1 MTVFEAYITN
11 LGKYAEGQLVGETL
25 KFPATTEEVQSLL
38 KNIGVDGVLYEEFFI
53 TAFDGDVMGLYDY
66 LTEYENLDELN
77 HLAHL
82 ISELDSDEIETLEA
96 ALNKGDHTSS
106 VEDIINL
113 VHNLDCYDLHP
124 GVTDDE
130 TLGRINLLGMLAL
143 ALFLIAS
150 DNPIQTVLFILAVWS
165 IVLVLSL
172 LAFYFSRKK
181 YLNKLLNMTEQLEE
195 RYLLPEIMQVPERAD
210 EQVFYQ
216 IMKMAEKSMLER
228 IGEVQRERREYKEY
242 IEQWIHEVK
251 TPITAMKLLCENN
264 RSPFSREVLAELEN
278 INQYTEQALYYARSE
293 HTEKDYSVR
302 EVNLCDVV
310 HSAIADN
317 KYLLRQSNISIQIDD
332 IETKV
337 YTDEKWVRFIL
348 NQIIGN
354 AIKYHAE
361 QPILHFGATKTNDK
375 IVLSI
380 SDNGIGIPKSDLPRI
395 FEKGFTGQNGRT
407 GKNSTGI
414 GLYLCKRLC
423 DKLGIGLTAYSENR
437 GTTISLIFQMN
448 DFIIGVQG

>member
-1 MTVFEAYITN
+1 M
-11 LGKYAEGQLVGETL
+11 
-25 KFPATTEEVQSLL
+25 
-38 KNIGVDGVLYEEFFI
+38 
-53 TAFDGDVMGLYDY
+53 
-66 LTEYENLDELN
+66 
-77 HLAHL
+77 
-82 ISELDSDEIETLEA
+82 
-96 ALNKGDHTSS
+96 
-106 VEDIINL
+106 
-113 VHNLDCYDLHP
+113 
-124 GVTDDE
+124 
-130 TLGRINLLGMLAL
+130 
-143 ALFLIAS
+143 
-150 DNPIQTVLFILAVWS
+150 
-165 IVLVLSL
+165 
-172 LAFYFSRKK
+172 
-181 YLNKLLNMTEQLEE
+181 
-195 RYLLPEIMQVPERAD
+195 PEKAD

-228 IGEVQRERREYKEY
+228 ICEVQRERKEYKEY
-242 IEQWIHEVK
+242 IEKWIHEVK

-264 RSPFSREVLAELEN
+264 RSSVSREILAELEN
-278 INQYTEQALYYARSE
+278 INQYTEQALYYTRSE
-293 HTEKDYSVR
+293 HAEKDYSVR
-302 EVNLCDVV
+302 EINLCDVV
-310 HSAIADN
+310 HGAIADN
-317 KYLLRQSNISIQIDD
+317 KYLLRQSNMTITIGD
-332 IETKV
+332 IENRV

-361 QPILHFGATKTNDK
+361 QPVLHFWATKTNDR